1 MICVKEQLAS
11 FPGWGLV
18 LVSVLASVAILAALL
33 YFALLVADTIHKQ
46 HPSSLRKAVQTPSAA
61 TIPATPAFS
70 GGKSGYVTVMAMSPV
85 DEVESSSVN
94 NYDEDIEHH
103 TIVDESG
110 EVVEM
115 LKGIDRES
123 GMALVARY
131 NKSFT
136 AKYVQLSDESKGYYN
151 ELKNEIMSYKRT
163 RSRVSWKYDN
173 IHAGRFTIARF
184 AVRGKTLCVYFALNP
199 DDYAGSKYKV
209 ERSDTKKF
217 QDVPLLYRITNPRRV
232 KYAKELMA
240 QVAAKHSVEKGPYI
254 DVSYYKPYENTNA
267 LMSRHLIREYLVEE
281 NYDDFLKRKE
291 EGISSDEASS
301 ASSKASTSWTH
312 RSSTPEE

>member
-1 MICVKEQLAS
+1 MICVKGQLAIV
-11 FPGWGLV
+11 PQWGLV
-18 LVSVLASVAILAALL
+18 LVSVLASVAIIAALL
-33 YFALLVADTIHKQ
+33 YFALLLADTLHKQ
-46 HPSSLRKAVQTPSAA
+46 HPSAVRQAAQTQSANQS
-61 TIPATPAFS
+61 TFLGSNSYIR
-70 GGKSGYVTVMAMSPV
+70 VMAMSPV
-85 DEVESSSVN
+85 DDVERSADNS
-94 NYDEDIEHH
+94 YDEDIEHH

-110 EVVEM
+110 EVVEV
-115 LKGIDRES
+115 LKGINRDS
-123 GMALVARY
+123 GMALIARY

-173 IHAGRFTIARF
+173 IHAGRFTMARF

-199 DDYAGSKYKV
+199 DDFAGSKYKV

-240 QVAAKHSVEKGPYI
+240 QVAAKYSVEKGPYI
-254 DVSYYKPYENTNA
+254 DVSYYKPYENTSA

-291 EGISSDEASS
+291 EVVASS
-301 ASSKASTSWTH
+301 RDSKNDWKRDTSSS
-312 RSSTPEE
+312 EE